1 MNIGDK
7 VTLTPVMR
15 RAATEP
21 EKYEVG
27 TIVRLGSWGIVDV
40 LWNGI
45 DHPIGMRSIEL
56 VSISEDTFEDN
67 GHAIAWAMA
76 N

>member
-7 VTLTPVMR
+7 VTLTPAMR
-15 RAATEP
+15 RVATEP

-27 TIVRLGSWGIVDV
+27 SIVRLGSWGIVDV

-45 DHPIGMRSIEL
+45 DHPIGMRSDEITPL
-56 VSISEDTFEDN
+56 
-67 GHAIAWAMA
+67 
-76 N
+76 

>member
-1 MNIGDK
+1 MSIGDK
-7 VTLTPVMR
+7 VTLAPAMR
-15 RAATEP
+15 HAATEP

-45 DHPIGMRSIEL
+45 NHPIGMRSDE
-56 VSISEDTFEDN
+56 
-67 GHAIAWAMA
+67 IAPL
-76 N
+76 

>member
-45 DHPIGMRSIEL
+45 DHPIGMRSDE
-56 VSISEDTFEDN
+56 
-67 GHAIAWAMA
+67 IAPL
-76 N
+76 

>member
-45 DHPIGMRSIEL
+45 DHHIGMRSDE
-56 VSISEDTFEDN
+56 
-67 GHAIAWAMA
+67 IAPL
-76 N
+76 

>member
-7 VTLTPVMR
+7 VTLTPAMK
-15 RAATEP
+15 RAAEEP

-27 TIVRLGSWGIVDV
+27 IIVELGSGGIVDV

-45 DHPIGMRSIEL
+45 DHPIGVRSDEITL
-56 VSISEDTFEDN
+56 L
-67 GHAIAWAMA
+67 
-76 N
+76 

>member
-7 VTLTPVMR
+7 VTLTPAMR

-45 DHPIGMRSIEL
+45 DHPIGMRNDE
-56 VSISEDTFEDN
+56 
-67 GHAIAWAMA
+67 IAPL
-76 N
+76 

>member
-7 VTLTPVMR
+7 VTLTPAMK
-15 RAATEP
+15 RAAVQP

-27 TIVRLGSWGIVDV
+27 VIVRLGSWGIVDV

-45 DHPIGMRSIEL
+45 DHPIGVRSDEITPLRECPPRP
-56 VSISEDTFEDN
+56 D
-67 GHAIAWAMA
+67 
-76 N
+76 

>member
-7 VTLTPVMR
+7 VTLAPAMKCV
-15 RAATEP
+15 ATMP

-27 TIVRLGSWGIVDV
+27 IIVRPGAWNIVDV

-45 DHPIGMRSIEL
+45 DHPIGMRSDEIIPLQECPSL
-56 VSISEDTFEDN
+56 PMTD
-67 GHAIAWAMA
+67 
-76 N
+76 

>member
-1 MNIGDK
+1 MKIGDK
-7 VTLTPVMR
+7 VTLTSAMKQ
-15 RAATEP
+15 AATEP

-45 DHPIGMRSIEL
+45 DHPIGMRSDE
-56 VSISEDTFEDN
+56 
-67 GHAIAWAMA
+67 IAPL
-76 N
+76 